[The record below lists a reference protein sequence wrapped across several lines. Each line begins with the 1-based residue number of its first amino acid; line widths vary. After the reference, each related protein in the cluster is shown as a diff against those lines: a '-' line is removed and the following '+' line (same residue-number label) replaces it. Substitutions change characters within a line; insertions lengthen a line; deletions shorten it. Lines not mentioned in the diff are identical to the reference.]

1 VVCRVKARLKVKDRV
16 FEGRALLNS
25 GFEADTPDIIVPVHI
40 ARDLKLWPPSTEA
53 VVTLETGGGE
63 VTLPYYTSHATLEL
77 MLPDKRSKIVNV
89 NIIVSPYVDEVILKL
104 SKPRLLRRGRVIN
117 TQLLSVK
124 AFKPPGSMLLVW

>member
-1 VVCRVKARLKVKDRV
+1 VVCRVKVRLKVKDRV
-16 FEGRALLNS
+16 FEGEALLNS

-77 MLPDKRSKIVNV
+77 MLPDRRSKIVNV

-104 SKPRLLRRGRVIN
+104 SKPRLSRRGRVN

>member
-1 VVCRVKARLKVKDRV
+1 VVCRVKVRLKVKDRV
-16 FEGRALLNS
+16 FEGGTLLNS

-77 MLPDKRSKIVNV
+77 ILPDRRSKIVNV

-104 SKPRLLRRGRVIN
+104 SKPRLSRRGRAL
-117 TQLLSVK
+117 THSFRALRLLS
-124 AFKPPGSMLLVW
+124 PPGAYC

>member
-1 VVCRVKARLKVKDRV
+1 MVCRVRVRLKVKGRV

-25 GFEADTPDIIVPVHI
+25 GFEADAPDIIVPIHI

-77 MLPDKRSKIVNV
+77 ILPDRRSKIVNV
-89 NIIVSPYVDEVILKL
+89 NIIVSPYVDEVIISDYVASELGVILLDFKKGLWRLADDDPQTLRL
-104 SKPRLLRRGRVIN
+104 SE
-117 TQLLSVK
+117 
-124 AFKPPGSMLLVW
+124 

>member
-1 VVCRVKARLKVKDRV
+1 VVCRVKVRLKVKDRV
-16 FEGRALLNS
+16 FEGGALLNS

-40 ARDLKLWPPSTEA
+40 ARDLKLWPPSTGA

-77 MLPDKRSKIVNV
+77 MLPDRRSKIVNV

-104 SKPRLLRRGRVIN
+104 SKPRLLRRGRVN

-124 AFKPPGSMLLVW
+124 AFKPPGSVLLVW

>member
-1 VVCRVKARLKVKDRV
+1 M
-16 FEGRALLNS
+16 
-25 GFEADTPDIIVPVHI
+25 
-40 ARDLKLWPPSTEA
+40 
-53 VVTLETGGGE
+53 VTLETGGGE

-77 MLPDKRSKIVNV
+77 MLPDRRSKIVNV

-104 SKPRLLRRGRVIN
+104 SKPRLLRRGRVN

>member
-1 VVCRVKARLKVKDRV
+1 
-16 FEGRALLNS
+16 
-25 GFEADTPDIIVPVHI
+25 
-40 ARDLKLWPPSTEA
+40 

-77 MLPDKRSKIVNV
+77 ILPDRRSKIVNV

-104 SKPRLLRRGRVIN
+104 SKPRLPRRGRVN

-124 AFKPPGSMLLVW
+124 AFKPPGSMLLV